1 VYVGVTASLLGVDV
15 IDCRWCCH
23 SSLLCLCSCN
33 CCGAATQVNLLT
45 NSSPTARNWFPHLQE
60 LRLLGHVAASD
71 ADLPALTALTALQ
84 KLSLHLQKPSRGL
97 AGRVTLRGLWGLAQ
111 SARNLQEI
119 RLTGAME
126 TTLMVPGRA
135 PGVGF

>member
-1 VYVGVTASLLGVDV
+1 MP
-15 IDCRWCCH
+15 
-23 SSLLCLCSCN
+23 SS
-33 CCGAATQVNLLT
+33 
-45 NSSPTARNWFPHLQE
+45 SSPTSKNWFPHLQE

-71 ADLPALTALTALQ
+71 ADLPALTALTTLTALH
-84 KLSLHLQKPSRGL
+84 LHLQKPSRGL

-111 SARNLQEI
+111 SVSTLQEI